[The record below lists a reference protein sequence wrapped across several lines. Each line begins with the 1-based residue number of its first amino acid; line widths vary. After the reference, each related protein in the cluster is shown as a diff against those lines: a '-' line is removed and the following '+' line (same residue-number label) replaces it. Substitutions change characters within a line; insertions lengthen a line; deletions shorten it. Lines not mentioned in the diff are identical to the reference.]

1 MDEIIYTAVRLVV
14 MVTSVVVARYLIPWL
29 EVNIDHQKF
38 NEVVTWV
45 NQAVMCAQQLMS
57 DADGAE
63 KKQTVMIFLQ
73 RLMEEKGIAI
83 TDEQLDTLIESA
95 VKQMKISEGR

>member
-1 MDEIIYTAVRLVV
+1 M
-14 MVTSVVVARYLIPWL
+14 VARYLVPWL

-57 DADGAE
+57 DAEGAE
-63 KKQTVMIFLQ
+63 KKQTVMIFLR
-73 RLMEEKGIAI
+73 RLMEDKGIEI

-95 VKQMKISEGR
+95 VKQLKISEGR

>member
-1 MDEIIYTAVRLVV
+1 MNEIIYTAVRLVV
-14 MVTSVVVARYLIPWL
+14 MVTSVVVARYLVPWL

-57 DADGAE
+57 DAEGAE
-63 KKQTVMIFLQ
+63 KKQTVMIFLR
-73 RLMEEKGIAI
+73 RLMEDKGIEI

-95 VKQMKISEGR
+95 VKQLKISEGR

>member
-1 MDEIIYTAVRLVV
+1 M
-14 MVTSVVVARYLIPWL
+14 VARYLIPWL

-57 DADGAE
+57 DADGTE